1 MRILVGGVSEL
12 FQSDLDVGRLAVER
26 LLAEKWGGHVMIEEL
41 HYGAVAVTQ
50 RLEDLSPD
58 VLLLV
63 SAVRRGRPFGTV
75 ERRPVEPPVLTPEE
89 LQAAVGDAVT
99 GYVHVDLIVDVATG
113 LGVLP
118 PRSLTIEVEPERTGP
133 GEGLSASA
141 EAGLEE
147 ALGMVRSEL
156 RRAPLL
162 WLVDDLRPLVEGD
175 RLEPSSSRD
184 VLRQLVD
191 ELHLLDAEGR
201 WGRTFRLRDELRLG
215 IAGHVSSESMD
226 HRDWAL
232 CWGLIEELDRLEAVE
247 AGGS

>member
-12 FQSDLDVGRLAVER
+12 FQSDLDLGRLAVER
-26 LLAEKWGGHVMIEEL
+26 LQDEEWEGHVLIEEL

-50 RLEDLSPD
+50 RLEDLRPD
-58 VLLLV
+58 VLVLV
-63 SAVRRGRPFGTV
+63 GAVRRGRPLGTV
-75 ERRPVEPPVLTPEE
+75 ERRLVEPPALTPEDV
-89 LQAAVGDAVT
+89 QAAVGDAVT

-118 PRSLTIEVEPERTGP
+118 RRTLTIEVEPERTGP
-133 GEGLSASA
+133 GEGLSASGA
-141 EAGLEE
+141 AGLEE
-147 ALGMVRSEL
+147 ALALVRAEL

-191 ELHLLDAEGR
+191 ELRLLDAEGR
-201 WGRTFRLRDELRLG
+201 WGRTFGLRDELRLG
-215 IAGHVSSESMD
+215 IAGRVSSESTD
-226 HRDWAL
+226 HRDWASW
-232 CWGLIEELDRLEAVE
+232 WGLIEEIDRLEAVE
-247 AGGS
+247 ADR